1 MTSAY
6 LKRISRQ
13 FSISAPR
20 MAVRTHLG
28 WPWKAALALVLAA
41 IFAGMWWWGFDFGQ
55 FLGFSNRQV
64 TESRIATLAADL
76 ATAQAET
83 VALRARNTQLESDV
97 AMMRGTQA
105 MLQKQHAEA
114 QAETAQLKDE
124 LAFFQQFFADA
135 NKSPGVAIQ
144 RLAVDG
150 NGGDVARFSVL
161 MVRGGTTKADFEGQ
175 LRLAADLMP
184 GSAAEPGAQPRT
196 VLVPADRPDAAVPLK
211 FKYYQRVDGTF
222 PIPPGYQVRAVTARV
237 YEPGVASPRATRT
250 LTLP

>member
-1 MTSAY
+1 MASAY
-6 LKRISRQ
+6 LKRLSRQ

-28 WPWKAALALVLAA
+28 WPWKAALALVLVT

-55 FLGFSNRQV
+55 FLGGSNRQAPA
-64 TESRIATLAADL
+64 SRIATLAADL
-76 ATAQAET
+76 ATAQAEA

-97 AMMRGTQA
+97 AMMRGTQST
-105 MLQKQHAEA
+105 LQKQHAEA

-135 NKSPGVAIQ
+135 NKAPGVAIQ

-150 NGGDVARFSVL
+150 DLARFSVL

-175 LRLAADLMP
+175 LRLQADLVP
-184 GSAAEPGAQPRT
+184 GAGAEPQAQPRT
-196 VLVPADRPDAAVPLK
+196 LSLPGDRPDAALPLK
-211 FKYYQRVDGTF
+211 FKYYQRVEGTF
-222 PIPPGYQVRAVTARV
+222 PIPPGYLVRAVTARV